1 MEHLRNLEKRYGI
14 DVRVYNPI
22 DVSSFQPTEKAKLIW
37 LEAAGSVT
45 LEFPDLVGLVKKA
58 QTHHVLTALDNT
70 WGAGLAFNAFD
81 FSDAHLSVDVT
92 VHALTKYPSGGGD
105 ILMGS
110 VVTRER
116 ALHHQLFRTHAIQG
130 ISVSGDDV
138 AQVQR
143 SLASMRIR
151 YAAQSE
157 SALQLLAW
165 LKQQPEFVQ
174 VLHPADSSAAGH
186 SYWKDIC
193 VDQHSAG
200 LVSVIF
206 KPEFD
211 LQDIRQFCDALSLF
225 KLGFSWGGPVSL
237 VMLYDLKDMR
247 ALEHTHL
254 QQGRSMS
261 TPIIIAKKTTNTQQD
276 VVLHSKFANRHGLIA
291 GATGTGKTVTLKV
304 LAESFSRLGVP
315 VFLADAKGDV
325 SSLAQAGASNPKFDE
340 RIKSLGIDSIP
351 FAASP
356 VVFWDL
362 FAEQGHPIRTTITEI
377 GPLLLARMLN
387 LNDTQEGVLSAVF
400 RIADDQGMLL
410 IDFKDLK
417 AMIGYVSEHAAEFK
431 AEYGNLSPASLGAI
445 QRNLLALADQG
456 GDQFFGEPSL
466 NILDFIQTDSNGH
479 GYINILAA
487 DKLMNTP
494 KLYATFLLWMLSEL
508 FEQLPE
514 VGDMDKPKLVFFFD
528 EAHLLFDNASAALQ
542 EKIEQVVRLI
552 RSKGVGIYFVTQN
565 PLDLPESVLG
575 QLGNRVQHALRAFT
589 PKDQKAVKTA
599 ADTFR
604 ANPEFKV
611 EQAIT
616 ELAVGEALISC
627 LDEQGTPQVVERAW
641 VMPPYSSFS
650 PISPE
655 QRQTLISQSI
665 VAGIYEKSLDRESA
679 FELLQ
684 NKVVERQQ
692 QAVQIEQ
699 EKQQTKEQEALAK
712 QKAKEAETLAKQQAR
727 EQERIAKEQQKEAE
741 REAKQREKLIQDTVG
756 TFAKSAARSL
766 GGSTGQKIVR
776 GLLGS
781 LFGRK

>member
-1 MEHLRNLEKRYGI
+1 
-14 DVRVYNPI
+14 
-22 DVSSFQPTEKAKLIW
+22 
-37 LEAAGSVT
+37 
-45 LEFPDLVGLVKKA
+45 
-58 QTHHVLTALDNT
+58 
-70 WGAGLAFNAFD
+70 
-81 FSDAHLSVDVT
+81 
-92 VHALTKYPSGGGD
+92 
-105 ILMGS
+105 
-110 VVTRER
+110 
-116 ALHHQLFRTHAIQG
+116 
-130 ISVSGDDV
+130 
-138 AQVQR
+138 
-143 SLASMRIR
+143 
-151 YAAQSE
+151 
-157 SALQLLAW
+157 
-165 LKQQPEFVQ
+165 
-174 VLHPADSSAAGH
+174 
-186 SYWKDIC
+186 
-193 VDQHSAG
+193 
-200 LVSVIF
+200 
-206 KPEFD
+206 
-211 LQDIRQFCDALSLF
+211 
-225 KLGFSWGGPVSL
+225 
-237 VMLYDLKDMR
+237 
-247 ALEHTHL
+247 
-254 QQGRSMS
+254 MS

-528 EAHLLFDNASAALQ
+528 EAHLLFDNANVALQ

-655 QRQTLISQSI
+655 QHQALISQSI
-665 VAGIYEKSLDRESA
+665 VAGIYEKRLDRESA

-699 EKQQTKEQEALAK
+699 EKQQAKEQELLAK
-712 QKAKEAETLAKQQAR
+712 QQAKEAETLAKQQAR

>member
-1 MEHLRNLEKRYGI
+1 
-14 DVRVYNPI
+14 
-22 DVSSFQPTEKAKLIW
+22 
-37 LEAAGSVT
+37 
-45 LEFPDLVGLVKKA
+45 
-58 QTHHVLTALDNT
+58 
-70 WGAGLAFNAFD
+70 
-81 FSDAHLSVDVT
+81 
-92 VHALTKYPSGGGD
+92 
-105 ILMGS
+105 
-110 VVTRER
+110 
-116 ALHHQLFRTHAIQG
+116 
-130 ISVSGDDV
+130 
-138 AQVQR
+138 
-143 SLASMRIR
+143 
-151 YAAQSE
+151 
-157 SALQLLAW
+157 
-165 LKQQPEFVQ
+165 
-174 VLHPADSSAAGH
+174 
-186 SYWKDIC
+186 
-193 VDQHSAG
+193 
-200 LVSVIF
+200 
-206 KPEFD
+206 
-211 LQDIRQFCDALSLF
+211 
-225 KLGFSWGGPVSL
+225 
-237 VMLYDLKDMR
+237 
-247 ALEHTHL
+247 
-254 QQGRSMS
+254 MS

-655 QRQTLISQSI
+655 QRQALSSQSI

-699 EKQQTKEQEALAK
+699 EKQQAKEQEALAK
-712 QKAKEAETLAKQQAR
+712 QQAKEAETLAKQQAR

>member
-1 MEHLRNLEKRYGI
+1 
-14 DVRVYNPI
+14 
-22 DVSSFQPTEKAKLIW
+22 
-37 LEAAGSVT
+37 
-45 LEFPDLVGLVKKA
+45 
-58 QTHHVLTALDNT
+58 
-70 WGAGLAFNAFD
+70 
-81 FSDAHLSVDVT
+81 
-92 VHALTKYPSGGGD
+92 
-105 ILMGS
+105 
-110 VVTRER
+110 
-116 ALHHQLFRTHAIQG
+116 
-130 ISVSGDDV
+130 
-138 AQVQR
+138 
-143 SLASMRIR
+143 
-151 YAAQSE
+151 
-157 SALQLLAW
+157 
-165 LKQQPEFVQ
+165 
-174 VLHPADSSAAGH
+174 
-186 SYWKDIC
+186 
-193 VDQHSAG
+193 
-200 LVSVIF
+200 
-206 KPEFD
+206 
-211 LQDIRQFCDALSLF
+211 
-225 KLGFSWGGPVSL
+225 
-237 VMLYDLKDMR
+237 
-247 ALEHTHL
+247 
-254 QQGRSMS
+254 MS
-261 TPIIIAKKTTNTQQD
+261 TPIVIAKKTTDTSQEI
-276 VVLHSKFANRHGLIA
+276 VLHSQFANRHGLIA

-304 LAESFSRLGVP
+304 LAESFSRIGVP

-325 SSLAQAGASNPKFDE
+325 SSLAQAGSSSPKFDE
-340 RIKSLGIDSIP
+340 RLKTLGIDAIP

-362 FAEQGHPIRTTITEI
+362 FGEQGHPIRSTVSEI

-400 RIADDQGMLL
+400 RIADDQGLLL

-417 AMIGYVSEHAAEFK
+417 AMLSYVSEHAAEFK

-466 NILDFIQTDSNGH
+466 NILDFIQTDSEGR
-479 GYINILAA
+479 GYINLLAA

-599 ADTFR
+599 AATFR
-604 ANPEFKV
+604 ANPSFDV

-616 ELAVGEALISC
+616 ELGVGEALISC
-627 LDEQGTPQVVERAW
+627 LDEQGTPQMVERGW
-641 VMPPYSSFS
+641 VMPPYSAFS
-650 PISPE
+650 PISFE
-655 QRQTLISQSI
+655 TRKNLMTQSI
-665 VAGIYEKSLDRESA
+665 VAGIYEQSVDRDSA
-679 FELLQ
+679 YERLQ
-684 NKVVERQQ
+684 QKVVERQQ
-692 QAVQIEQ
+692 QAESEASAKEQ
-699 EKQQTKEQEALAK
+699 AKQQEALAK
-712 QKAKEAETLAKQQAR
+712 QQAK
-727 EQERIAKEQQKEAE
+727 EQERLAREQQKEAD
-741 REAKQREKLIQDTVG
+741 RAAKQREKLTQDIVG

-781 LFGRK
+781 LFGGK

>member
-1 MEHLRNLEKRYGI
+1 
-14 DVRVYNPI
+14 
-22 DVSSFQPTEKAKLIW
+22 
-37 LEAAGSVT
+37 
-45 LEFPDLVGLVKKA
+45 
-58 QTHHVLTALDNT
+58 
-70 WGAGLAFNAFD
+70 
-81 FSDAHLSVDVT
+81 
-92 VHALTKYPSGGGD
+92 
-105 ILMGS
+105 
-110 VVTRER
+110 
-116 ALHHQLFRTHAIQG
+116 
-130 ISVSGDDV
+130 
-138 AQVQR
+138 
-143 SLASMRIR
+143 
-151 YAAQSE
+151 
-157 SALQLLAW
+157 
-165 LKQQPEFVQ
+165 
-174 VLHPADSSAAGH
+174 
-186 SYWKDIC
+186 
-193 VDQHSAG
+193 
-200 LVSVIF
+200 
-206 KPEFD
+206 
-211 LQDIRQFCDALSLF
+211 
-225 KLGFSWGGPVSL
+225 
-237 VMLYDLKDMR
+237 
-247 ALEHTHL
+247 
-254 QQGRSMS
+254 MS

-417 AMIGYVSEHAAEFK
+417 AMISYVSEHAAEFK

-655 QRQTLISQSI
+655 QRQALISQSI
-665 VAGIYEKSLDRESA
+665 VAGIYEKRLDRESA

-699 EKQQTKEQEALAK
+699 EKQQAKEQELLAK
-712 QKAKEAETLAKQQAR
+712 QQAKEAETLAKQQAR

>member
-1 MEHLRNLEKRYGI
+1 
-14 DVRVYNPI
+14 
-22 DVSSFQPTEKAKLIW
+22 
-37 LEAAGSVT
+37 
-45 LEFPDLVGLVKKA
+45 
-58 QTHHVLTALDNT
+58 
-70 WGAGLAFNAFD
+70 
-81 FSDAHLSVDVT
+81 
-92 VHALTKYPSGGGD
+92 
-105 ILMGS
+105 
-110 VVTRER
+110 
-116 ALHHQLFRTHAIQG
+116 
-130 ISVSGDDV
+130 
-138 AQVQR
+138 
-143 SLASMRIR
+143 
-151 YAAQSE
+151 
-157 SALQLLAW
+157 
-165 LKQQPEFVQ
+165 
-174 VLHPADSSAAGH
+174 
-186 SYWKDIC
+186 
-193 VDQHSAG
+193 
-200 LVSVIF
+200 
-206 KPEFD
+206 
-211 LQDIRQFCDALSLF
+211 
-225 KLGFSWGGPVSL
+225 
-237 VMLYDLKDMR
+237 
-247 ALEHTHL
+247 
-254 QQGRSMS
+254 MS

-565 PLDLPESVLG
+565 PLDLPESILG

-627 LDEQGTPQVVERAW
+627 LDEQGTPQVVQRAW

-650 PISPE
+650 PISLE
-655 QRQTLISQSI
+655 QRQILISQSI
-665 VAGIYEKSLDRESA
+665 VAGIYEKRLDRESA

-699 EKQQTKEQEALAK
+699 EKQQAKEQEALAK
-712 QKAKEAETLAKQQAR
+712 QQAKEAETLAKQQAR
-727 EQERIAKEQQKEAE
+727 EQERIAKEQQKGAE

>member
-1 MEHLRNLEKRYGI
+1 
-14 DVRVYNPI
+14 
-22 DVSSFQPTEKAKLIW
+22 
-37 LEAAGSVT
+37 
-45 LEFPDLVGLVKKA
+45 
-58 QTHHVLTALDNT
+58 
-70 WGAGLAFNAFD
+70 
-81 FSDAHLSVDVT
+81 
-92 VHALTKYPSGGGD
+92 
-105 ILMGS
+105 
-110 VVTRER
+110 
-116 ALHHQLFRTHAIQG
+116 
-130 ISVSGDDV
+130 
-138 AQVQR
+138 
-143 SLASMRIR
+143 
-151 YAAQSE
+151 
-157 SALQLLAW
+157 
-165 LKQQPEFVQ
+165 
-174 VLHPADSSAAGH
+174 
-186 SYWKDIC
+186 
-193 VDQHSAG
+193 
-200 LVSVIF
+200 
-206 KPEFD
+206 
-211 LQDIRQFCDALSLF
+211 
-225 KLGFSWGGPVSL
+225 
-237 VMLYDLKDMR
+237 
-247 ALEHTHL
+247 
-254 QQGRSMS
+254 MS
-261 TPIIIAKKTTNTQQD
+261 TPIVIAKKTTDTTQAI
-276 VVLHSKFANRHGLIA
+276 VLHSQFANRHGLIA

-304 LAESFSRLGVP
+304 LAESFSRIGVP

-325 SSLAQAGASNPKFDE
+325 SSLAQAGSSNPKFDE

-356 VVFWDL
+356 VMFWDL
-362 FAEQGHPIRTTITEI
+362 FGEQGHPIRSTVSEI
-377 GPLLLARMLN
+377 GPLLLAQMLN

-400 RIADDQGMLL
+400 RIADDQGLLL

-417 AMIGYVSEHAAEFK
+417 AMLGYVSEHAAEFK

-466 NILDFIQTDSNGH
+466 NILDFIQTDADGR
-479 GYINILAA
+479 GYINLLAA

-565 PLDLPESVLG
+565 PLDLPETVLG

-599 ADTFR
+599 AATFR
-604 ANPEFKV
+604 ANPEFNV

-616 ELAVGEALISC
+616 ELGVGEALISC
-627 LDEQGTPQVVERAW
+627 LNEQGIPQVVERAW

-655 QRQTLISQSI
+655 QRQSLISQSI
-665 VAGIYEKSLDRESA
+665 VAGVYEQSVDRDSA
-679 FELLQ
+679 YERLQ
-684 NKVVERQQ
+684 QKVVERQQ
-692 QAVQIEQ
+692 QAIQVEQ
-699 EKQQTKEQEALAK
+699 EKQLAKEQEILAK
-712 QKAKEAETLAKQQAR
+712 QQAKEAEVLAKQQAR
-727 EQERIAKEQQKEAE
+727 EEERIAREQQKEAE
-741 REAKQREKLIQDTVG
+741 RAAKQREKLIQDTVG

-781 LFGRK
+781 LFGGK

>member
-1 MEHLRNLEKRYGI
+1 
-14 DVRVYNPI
+14 
-22 DVSSFQPTEKAKLIW
+22 
-37 LEAAGSVT
+37 
-45 LEFPDLVGLVKKA
+45 
-58 QTHHVLTALDNT
+58 
-70 WGAGLAFNAFD
+70 
-81 FSDAHLSVDVT
+81 
-92 VHALTKYPSGGGD
+92 
-105 ILMGS
+105 
-110 VVTRER
+110 
-116 ALHHQLFRTHAIQG
+116 
-130 ISVSGDDV
+130 
-138 AQVQR
+138 
-143 SLASMRIR
+143 
-151 YAAQSE
+151 
-157 SALQLLAW
+157 
-165 LKQQPEFVQ
+165 
-174 VLHPADSSAAGH
+174 
-186 SYWKDIC
+186 
-193 VDQHSAG
+193 
-200 LVSVIF
+200 
-206 KPEFD
+206 
-211 LQDIRQFCDALSLF
+211 
-225 KLGFSWGGPVSL
+225 
-237 VMLYDLKDMR
+237 
-247 ALEHTHL
+247 
-254 QQGRSMS
+254 MS
-261 TPIIIAKKTTNTQQD
+261 TPITIAKKTTNTQQD

-325 SSLAQAGASNPKFDE
+325 SSLAQAGTSNPKFDE

-604 ANPEFKV
+604 ANTEFKV

-699 EKQQTKEQEALAK
+699 EKQQAKEQEALAK
-712 QKAKEAETLAKQQAR
+712 QQAKEAETLAKQQAR

>member
-1 MEHLRNLEKRYGI
+1 
-14 DVRVYNPI
+14 
-22 DVSSFQPTEKAKLIW
+22 
-37 LEAAGSVT
+37 
-45 LEFPDLVGLVKKA
+45 
-58 QTHHVLTALDNT
+58 
-70 WGAGLAFNAFD
+70 
-81 FSDAHLSVDVT
+81 
-92 VHALTKYPSGGGD
+92 
-105 ILMGS
+105 
-110 VVTRER
+110 
-116 ALHHQLFRTHAIQG
+116 
-130 ISVSGDDV
+130 
-138 AQVQR
+138 
-143 SLASMRIR
+143 
-151 YAAQSE
+151 
-157 SALQLLAW
+157 
-165 LKQQPEFVQ
+165 
-174 VLHPADSSAAGH
+174 
-186 SYWKDIC
+186 
-193 VDQHSAG
+193 
-200 LVSVIF
+200 
-206 KPEFD
+206 
-211 LQDIRQFCDALSLF
+211 
-225 KLGFSWGGPVSL
+225 
-237 VMLYDLKDMR
+237 
-247 ALEHTHL
+247 
-254 QQGRSMS
+254 MS

-356 VVFWDL
+356 VMFWDL

-655 QRQTLISQSI
+655 QRQALISQSI

-692 QAVQIEQ
+692 QAVQIER
-699 EKQQTKEQEALAK
+699 EKQQAKEQEALAK

>member
-1 MEHLRNLEKRYGI
+1 
-14 DVRVYNPI
+14 
-22 DVSSFQPTEKAKLIW
+22 
-37 LEAAGSVT
+37 
-45 LEFPDLVGLVKKA
+45 
-58 QTHHVLTALDNT
+58 
-70 WGAGLAFNAFD
+70 
-81 FSDAHLSVDVT
+81 
-92 VHALTKYPSGGGD
+92 
-105 ILMGS
+105 
-110 VVTRER
+110 
-116 ALHHQLFRTHAIQG
+116 
-130 ISVSGDDV
+130 
-138 AQVQR
+138 
-143 SLASMRIR
+143 
-151 YAAQSE
+151 
-157 SALQLLAW
+157 
-165 LKQQPEFVQ
+165 
-174 VLHPADSSAAGH
+174 
-186 SYWKDIC
+186 
-193 VDQHSAG
+193 
-200 LVSVIF
+200 
-206 KPEFD
+206 
-211 LQDIRQFCDALSLF
+211 
-225 KLGFSWGGPVSL
+225 
-237 VMLYDLKDMR
+237 
-247 ALEHTHL
+247 
-254 QQGRSMS
+254 MS

-604 ANPEFKV
+604 ANSEFKV

-699 EKQQTKEQEALAK
+699 EKQQAKEQELLAK
-712 QKAKEAETLAKQQAR
+712 QQAKEAETLAKQQAR
-727 EQERIAKEQQKEAE
+727 EQERIAKEQHKEAE

>member
-1 MEHLRNLEKRYGI
+1 
-14 DVRVYNPI
+14 
-22 DVSSFQPTEKAKLIW
+22 
-37 LEAAGSVT
+37 
-45 LEFPDLVGLVKKA
+45 
-58 QTHHVLTALDNT
+58 
-70 WGAGLAFNAFD
+70 
-81 FSDAHLSVDVT
+81 
-92 VHALTKYPSGGGD
+92 
-105 ILMGS
+105 
-110 VVTRER
+110 
-116 ALHHQLFRTHAIQG
+116 
-130 ISVSGDDV
+130 
-138 AQVQR
+138 
-143 SLASMRIR
+143 
-151 YAAQSE
+151 
-157 SALQLLAW
+157 
-165 LKQQPEFVQ
+165 
-174 VLHPADSSAAGH
+174 
-186 SYWKDIC
+186 
-193 VDQHSAG
+193 
-200 LVSVIF
+200 
-206 KPEFD
+206 
-211 LQDIRQFCDALSLF
+211 
-225 KLGFSWGGPVSL
+225 
-237 VMLYDLKDMR
+237 
-247 ALEHTHL
+247 
-254 QQGRSMS
+254 MS

-641 VMPPYSSFS
+641 VMPPYSSFT

-655 QRQTLISQSI
+655 QRQAFISQSI

>member
-1 MEHLRNLEKRYGI
+1 
-14 DVRVYNPI
+14 
-22 DVSSFQPTEKAKLIW
+22 
-37 LEAAGSVT
+37 
-45 LEFPDLVGLVKKA
+45 
-58 QTHHVLTALDNT
+58 
-70 WGAGLAFNAFD
+70 
-81 FSDAHLSVDVT
+81 
-92 VHALTKYPSGGGD
+92 
-105 ILMGS
+105 
-110 VVTRER
+110 
-116 ALHHQLFRTHAIQG
+116 
-130 ISVSGDDV
+130 
-138 AQVQR
+138 
-143 SLASMRIR
+143 
-151 YAAQSE
+151 
-157 SALQLLAW
+157 
-165 LKQQPEFVQ
+165 
-174 VLHPADSSAAGH
+174 
-186 SYWKDIC
+186 
-193 VDQHSAG
+193 
-200 LVSVIF
+200 
-206 KPEFD
+206 
-211 LQDIRQFCDALSLF
+211 
-225 KLGFSWGGPVSL
+225 
-237 VMLYDLKDMR
+237 
-247 ALEHTHL
+247 
-254 QQGRSMS
+254 MS

-340 RIKSLGIDSIP
+340 RIKSLGINSIP

-377 GPLLLARMLN
+377 GPLLLASMLN

-528 EAHLLFDNASAALQ
+528 EAHLLFDNANAALQ

-641 VMPPYSSFS
+641 VMPPYSSFT

-655 QRQTLISQSI
+655 QRQALISQSI

-699 EKQQTKEQEALAK
+699 EKQQAKEQEALAK
-712 QKAKEAETLAKQQAR
+712 QQAKEAETLAKQQAR

>member
-1 MEHLRNLEKRYGI
+1 
-14 DVRVYNPI
+14 
-22 DVSSFQPTEKAKLIW
+22 
-37 LEAAGSVT
+37 
-45 LEFPDLVGLVKKA
+45 
-58 QTHHVLTALDNT
+58 
-70 WGAGLAFNAFD
+70 
-81 FSDAHLSVDVT
+81 
-92 VHALTKYPSGGGD
+92 
-105 ILMGS
+105 
-110 VVTRER
+110 
-116 ALHHQLFRTHAIQG
+116 
-130 ISVSGDDV
+130 
-138 AQVQR
+138 
-143 SLASMRIR
+143 
-151 YAAQSE
+151 
-157 SALQLLAW
+157 
-165 LKQQPEFVQ
+165 
-174 VLHPADSSAAGH
+174 
-186 SYWKDIC
+186 
-193 VDQHSAG
+193 
-200 LVSVIF
+200 
-206 KPEFD
+206 
-211 LQDIRQFCDALSLF
+211 
-225 KLGFSWGGPVSL
+225 
-237 VMLYDLKDMR
+237 
-247 ALEHTHL
+247 
-254 QQGRSMS
+254 MS
-261 TPIIIAKKTTNTQQD
+261 TPITIAKKTTNTQQD

-655 QRQTLISQSI
+655 QRQVLISQSI

-699 EKQQTKEQEALAK
+699 EKQQTKEQELLAK
-712 QKAKEAETLAKQQAR
+712 QQAKEAETLAKQQAR

>member
-1 MEHLRNLEKRYGI
+1 
-14 DVRVYNPI
+14 
-22 DVSSFQPTEKAKLIW
+22 
-37 LEAAGSVT
+37 
-45 LEFPDLVGLVKKA
+45 
-58 QTHHVLTALDNT
+58 
-70 WGAGLAFNAFD
+70 
-81 FSDAHLSVDVT
+81 
-92 VHALTKYPSGGGD
+92 
-105 ILMGS
+105 
-110 VVTRER
+110 
-116 ALHHQLFRTHAIQG
+116 
-130 ISVSGDDV
+130 
-138 AQVQR
+138 
-143 SLASMRIR
+143 
-151 YAAQSE
+151 
-157 SALQLLAW
+157 
-165 LKQQPEFVQ
+165 
-174 VLHPADSSAAGH
+174 
-186 SYWKDIC
+186 
-193 VDQHSAG
+193 
-200 LVSVIF
+200 
-206 KPEFD
+206 
-211 LQDIRQFCDALSLF
+211 
-225 KLGFSWGGPVSL
+225 
-237 VMLYDLKDMR
+237 
-247 ALEHTHL
+247 
-254 QQGRSMS
+254 MS

-627 LDEQGTPQVVERAW
+627 LDEQGTPQVVQRAW

-650 PISPE
+650 PISSE
-655 QRQTLISQSI
+655 QRQALISQSI
-665 VAGIYEKSLDRESA
+665 VAGIYEKRLDRESA

-699 EKQQTKEQEALAK
+699 EKQQAKEQELLAK
-712 QKAKEAETLAKQQAR
+712 QQAKEAKTLAKQQAR
-727 EQERIAKEQQKEAE
+727 EQERIAKEQQKGAE

>member
-1 MEHLRNLEKRYGI
+1 
-14 DVRVYNPI
+14 
-22 DVSSFQPTEKAKLIW
+22 
-37 LEAAGSVT
+37 
-45 LEFPDLVGLVKKA
+45 
-58 QTHHVLTALDNT
+58 
-70 WGAGLAFNAFD
+70 
-81 FSDAHLSVDVT
+81 
-92 VHALTKYPSGGGD
+92 
-105 ILMGS
+105 
-110 VVTRER
+110 
-116 ALHHQLFRTHAIQG
+116 
-130 ISVSGDDV
+130 
-138 AQVQR
+138 
-143 SLASMRIR
+143 
-151 YAAQSE
+151 
-157 SALQLLAW
+157 
-165 LKQQPEFVQ
+165 
-174 VLHPADSSAAGH
+174 
-186 SYWKDIC
+186 
-193 VDQHSAG
+193 
-200 LVSVIF
+200 
-206 KPEFD
+206 
-211 LQDIRQFCDALSLF
+211 
-225 KLGFSWGGPVSL
+225 
-237 VMLYDLKDMR
+237 
-247 ALEHTHL
+247 
-254 QQGRSMS
+254 MS

-627 LDEQGTPQVVERAW
+627 LDEQGTPQVVQRAW

-650 PISPE
+650 PISSE
-655 QRQTLISQSI
+655 QRQALISQSI
-665 VAGIYEKSLDRESA
+665 VAGIYEKRLDRESA

-699 EKQQTKEQEALAK
+699 EKQQAKEQEALAK
-712 QKAKEAETLAKQQAR
+712 QQAKEAETLAKQQAR
-727 EQERIAKEQQKEAE
+727 EQARISKEQQKEAE

>member
-1 MEHLRNLEKRYGI
+1 
-14 DVRVYNPI
+14 
-22 DVSSFQPTEKAKLIW
+22 
-37 LEAAGSVT
+37 
-45 LEFPDLVGLVKKA
+45 
-58 QTHHVLTALDNT
+58 
-70 WGAGLAFNAFD
+70 
-81 FSDAHLSVDVT
+81 
-92 VHALTKYPSGGGD
+92 
-105 ILMGS
+105 
-110 VVTRER
+110 
-116 ALHHQLFRTHAIQG
+116 
-130 ISVSGDDV
+130 
-138 AQVQR
+138 
-143 SLASMRIR
+143 
-151 YAAQSE
+151 
-157 SALQLLAW
+157 
-165 LKQQPEFVQ
+165 
-174 VLHPADSSAAGH
+174 
-186 SYWKDIC
+186 
-193 VDQHSAG
+193 
-200 LVSVIF
+200 
-206 KPEFD
+206 
-211 LQDIRQFCDALSLF
+211 
-225 KLGFSWGGPVSL
+225 
-237 VMLYDLKDMR
+237 
-247 ALEHTHL
+247 
-254 QQGRSMS
+254 MS

-528 EAHLLFDNASAALQ
+528 EAHLLFDNANAALQ

-627 LDEQGTPQVVERAW
+627 LDEQGTPQIVERAW

-655 QRQTLISQSI
+655 QRQALISQSI
-665 VAGIYEKSLDRESA
+665 VAGIYEKRLDRESA

-699 EKQQTKEQEALAK
+699 EKQQAKEQELLAK
-712 QKAKEAETLAKQQAR
+712 QQAKEAETLAKQQAR

>member
-1 MEHLRNLEKRYGI
+1 MG
-14 DVRVYNPI
+14 
-22 DVSSFQPTEKAKLIW
+22 
-37 LEAAGSVT
+37 
-45 LEFPDLVGLVKKA
+45 
-58 QTHHVLTALDNT
+58 TAI
-70 WGAGLAFNAFD
+70 
-81 FSDAHLSVDVT
+81 V
-92 VHALTKYPSGGGD
+92 
-105 ILMGS
+105 
-110 VVTRER
+110 
-116 ALHHQLFRTHAIQG
+116 
-130 ISVSGDDV
+130 
-138 AQVQR
+138 
-143 SLASMRIR
+143 
-151 YAAQSE
+151 
-157 SALQLLAW
+157 
-165 LKQQPEFVQ
+165 
-174 VLHPADSSAAGH
+174 
-186 SYWKDIC
+186 
-193 VDQHSAG
+193 
-200 LVSVIF
+200 
-206 KPEFD
+206 
-211 LQDIRQFCDALSLF
+211 
-225 KLGFSWGGPVSL
+225 
-237 VMLYDLKDMR
+237 
-247 ALEHTHL
+247 
-254 QQGRSMS
+254 
-261 TPIIIAKKTTNTQQD
+261 IAKKTSDTQQEII
-276 VVLHSKFANRHGLIA
+276 LHSQFANRHGLIA

-304 LAESFSRLGVP
+304 LAENFSRIGVP

-325 SSLAQAGASNPKFDE
+325 SSLAQAGTNSPKFE
-340 RIKSLGIDSIP
+340 ARLKVLNIDAIP
-351 FAASP
+351 FTASP

-362 FAEQGHPIRTTITEI
+362 FAEQGHPIRTTVSEI

-400 RIADDQGMLL
+400 RIADDQGLLL

-417 AMIGYVSEHAAEFK
+417 SIISYVSEHAAEFQ

-466 NILDFIQTDSNGH
+466 NILDFIQTDSQGR

-575 QLGNRVQHALRAFT
+575 QLGNRIQHALRAFT

-604 ANPEFKV
+604 ANSEFKV
-611 EQAIT
+611 DQAIT

-627 LDEQGTPQVVERAW
+627 LDEQGTPQIVERGW
-641 VMPPYSSFS
+641 VMPPYSSFN
-650 PISPE
+650 PISLDE
-655 QRQTLISQSI
+655 RKILMQQSI
-665 VAGIYEKSLDRESA
+665 VAGIYEQPVDRESA
-679 FELLQ
+679 FEMLQ
-684 NKVVERQQ
+684 QKVAQRQQ
-692 QAVQIEQ
+692 QAVAEEIA
-699 EKQQTKEQEALAK
+699 KQQAKEQEN
-712 QKAKEAETLAKQQAR
+712 LAKQQAKEQEAFAKQQTR
-727 EQERIAKEQQKEAE
+727 EQERIAREQQKETDHAS
-741 REAKQREKLIQDTVG
+741 KQREKLTQDIVG

>member
-1 MEHLRNLEKRYGI
+1 
-14 DVRVYNPI
+14 
-22 DVSSFQPTEKAKLIW
+22 
-37 LEAAGSVT
+37 
-45 LEFPDLVGLVKKA
+45 
-58 QTHHVLTALDNT
+58 
-70 WGAGLAFNAFD
+70 
-81 FSDAHLSVDVT
+81 
-92 VHALTKYPSGGGD
+92 
-105 ILMGS
+105 
-110 VVTRER
+110 
-116 ALHHQLFRTHAIQG
+116 
-130 ISVSGDDV
+130 
-138 AQVQR
+138 
-143 SLASMRIR
+143 
-151 YAAQSE
+151 
-157 SALQLLAW
+157 
-165 LKQQPEFVQ
+165 
-174 VLHPADSSAAGH
+174 
-186 SYWKDIC
+186 
-193 VDQHSAG
+193 
-200 LVSVIF
+200 
-206 KPEFD
+206 
-211 LQDIRQFCDALSLF
+211 
-225 KLGFSWGGPVSL
+225 
-237 VMLYDLKDMR
+237 
-247 ALEHTHL
+247 
-254 QQGRSMS
+254 MS

-565 PLDLPESVLG
+565 PLDLPESILG

-627 LDEQGTPQVVERAW
+627 LDEQGTPQVVQRAW

-650 PISPE
+650 PISLE

-684 NKVVERQQ
+684 NKVIERQQ

-699 EKQQTKEQEALAK
+699 EKQQAQEQELLAK
-712 QKAKEAETLAKQQAR
+712 QQAKEAETLAKQQAR

-756 TFAKSAARSL
+756 TFAKSAAHSL
-766 GGSTGQKIVR
+766 GGSTGQKNR
-776 GLLGS
+776 PWFTR
-781 LFGRK
+781 LFVWA

>member
-1 MEHLRNLEKRYGI
+1 
-14 DVRVYNPI
+14 
-22 DVSSFQPTEKAKLIW
+22 
-37 LEAAGSVT
+37 
-45 LEFPDLVGLVKKA
+45 
-58 QTHHVLTALDNT
+58 
-70 WGAGLAFNAFD
+70 
-81 FSDAHLSVDVT
+81 
-92 VHALTKYPSGGGD
+92 
-105 ILMGS
+105 
-110 VVTRER
+110 
-116 ALHHQLFRTHAIQG
+116 
-130 ISVSGDDV
+130 
-138 AQVQR
+138 
-143 SLASMRIR
+143 
-151 YAAQSE
+151 
-157 SALQLLAW
+157 
-165 LKQQPEFVQ
+165 
-174 VLHPADSSAAGH
+174 
-186 SYWKDIC
+186 
-193 VDQHSAG
+193 
-200 LVSVIF
+200 
-206 KPEFD
+206 
-211 LQDIRQFCDALSLF
+211 
-225 KLGFSWGGPVSL
+225 
-237 VMLYDLKDMR
+237 
-247 ALEHTHL
+247 
-254 QQGRSMS
+254 MS

-325 SSLAQAGASNPKFDE
+325 SSLAQVGASNPKFDE

-655 QRQTLISQSI
+655 QRQALISQSI

-699 EKQQTKEQEALAK
+699 EKQQAKEQELLAK
-712 QKAKEAETLAKQQAR
+712 QQAKEAETLAKQQAR